1 MICPECGQEI
11 PDTEVL
17 DEFMDDDA
25 LFELFG
31 KVRDQLDR
39 LTIRREG

>member
-25 LFELFG
+25 FLELFG
-31 KVRDQLDR
+31 NVKSQLER
-39 LTIRREG
+39 LTVRRD